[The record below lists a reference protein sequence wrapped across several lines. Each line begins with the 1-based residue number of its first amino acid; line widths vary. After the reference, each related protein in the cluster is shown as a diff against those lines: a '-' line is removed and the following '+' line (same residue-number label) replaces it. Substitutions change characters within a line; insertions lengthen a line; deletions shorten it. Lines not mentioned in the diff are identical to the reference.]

1 MGIKNA
7 KSQSC
12 KHPSKPK
19 PASSSSKSSQSN
31 SVQKIDL
38 PCGNSQAAAQLDAN
52 SIHPQSGILE
62 GETGNRILEKEGII
76 EGTRGTDLPS
86 ESVELTAITLHQPWA
101 SLISLG
107 KKHYETR
114 SWATDYRGS
123 IAIHAAKKL
132 HEDES
137 LISLLEI
144 PASEIPLG
152 AVVAIAQL
160 TDCILMDQEF
170 ILKQSSF
177 EQYLGLWEVGRY
189 AWKLENV
196 RAIEPIPTVGK
207 QGLWKWKIDSES
219 GKYDDGELEKAS
231 QVLALRK
238 RFLELF
244 FVHKDAS
251 AISKS
256 DELEPWNHA
265 DFGELHH
272 VPEADGQLNLLN
284 WSDKEPPEPDDYSS
298 LELFDEAYKQWVD
311 AQTDEAE
318 EELAN
323 FGAEELKSNQL
334 KAWIQSEKG
343 KAKAAEFGVTICNQS
358 KDWEESKAKE
368 LKIGDRV
375 VENLNNPEWGKTLDY
390 LIKYGEVISDI
401 YPGKYEP
408 LTLVDIRWDDGKVG
422 AAQVRFL
429 EKVCDQ
435 LMDGSTCVQ
444 ELEPASPMPESNC
457 GEKAPTS
464 SASGTTTASQSSDD
478 DSPTVNDLVISKPW
492 ILGEVNSEA
501 EELAS
506 SQQALP
512 ASPSAMT
519 EIDSLPKTIETV
531 SPQSLPPSI
540 NCNPNLQ
547 SSKTLPACSTAQ
559 NDQEAANFISLE
571 SLTNFPRAG
580 TMSNGRLSAL
590 PTLERLGVGKDYLLL
605 RSPGA
610 LSSTGAGRPPGKN
623 KLDYQLMNLG
633 LLTNLEVTAPEFL
646 EFSYNLPLGFSNP
659 AETRTALELSQVQAQ
674 LSSNLELQAET
685 EPTAIVESPS
695 ATPCIGQLPPSD
707 SKELNISPTLPAL
720 DNIGSFSKDD
730 LLNFAITAHE
740 LIAGIERSELELA
753 MRKLNQ
759 ARIAGTCL
767 AEYKKKCRYG
777 EFRESVSKAKI
788 SIRTAQT
795 YMSIAENWN
804 LLLSEAS
811 RETLLVDGQVLG
823 INWARDTIA
832 QRKKSLKSAAAP
844 ANPDDWRTPNTK
856 EQPIVDLIKQALGG
870 QIWCDPCA
878 DAGHRVGAAVA
889 YHKNDDGLKDINVW
903 RKTVFINPPFSDPL
917 PWVKK
922 CCFSIARGDC
932 SAAIM
937 LMKAGTLS
945 NQGTGNLIEKYAS
958 AVCHWR
964 GRINFLND
972 EGVAVKGSDFD
983 CVLVYFGDRLDL
995 FKKAFEQRGTI
1006 TTIQNRYSSVNN
1018 KHIAAATVPLVE
1030 EAQEVPAVPT
1040 AITSVKQEQELMQK
1054 ELGLRTNGK
1063 TLLPDVAVNDRA
1075 KAEQLDP
1082 YTVDDRPFA
1091 IQVESVEADDSK
1103 WYEETAIGVV
1113 SRTEGFT
1120 TNQSAEIINKLLK
1133 ADFKRRIKATLTKL
1147 SKEELADL
1155 LRYCD
1160 QELDNRK

>member
-1 MGIKNA
+1 MIIKGNNGKA
-7 KSQSC
+7 PARKRQ
-12 KHPSKPK
+12 PVA
-19 PASSSSKSSQSN
+19 ASSGSKSKSKRSPKS
-31 SVQKIDL
+31 SVS
-38 PCGNSQAAAQLDAN
+38 GNSESATAQLD
-52 SIHPQSGILE
+52 GVVDR
-62 GETGNRILEKEGII
+62 TGNATAESEAGDRVLAKTDADSGVS
-76 EGTRGTDLPS
+76 GTVIQPS
-86 ESVELTAITLHQPWA
+86 E
-101 SLISLG
+101 
-107 KKHYETR
+107 
-114 SWATDYRGS
+114 
-123 IAIHAAKKL
+123 
-132 HEDES
+132 
-137 LISLLEI
+137 
-144 PASEIPLG
+144 
-152 AVVAIAQL
+152 
-160 TDCILMDQEF
+160 
-170 ILKQSSF
+170 
-177 EQYLGLWEVGRY
+177 
-189 AWKLENV
+189 LENV
-196 RAIEPIPTVGK
+196 
-207 QGLWKWKIDSES
+207 S
-219 GKYDDGELEKAS
+219 
-231 QVLALRK
+231 
-238 RFLELF
+238 
-244 FVHKDAS
+244 KDAFENTKDDRPND
-251 AISKS
+251 ADCGKVNYFA
-256 DELEPWNHA
+256 EP
-265 DFGELHH
+265 
-272 VPEADGQLNLLN
+272 DGQLNLLEIDTN
-284 WSDKEPPEPDDYSS
+284 EPPEPHDISSNLEAFKIAYSDGKAPES
-298 LELFDEAYKQWVD
+298 TPKSISQFKVGDRIVCIEQGKDFNKHGSILEFAKSGSIFYEIDNSNISRICSVEQVSSILIK
-311 AQTDEAE
+311 
-318 EELAN
+318 EEL
-323 FGAEELKSNQL
+323 E
-334 KAWIQSEKG
+334 
-343 KAKAAEFGVTICNQS
+343 ICNQQ
-358 KDWEESKAKE
+358 
-368 LKIGDRV
+368 
-375 VENLNNPEWGKTLDY
+375 
-390 LIKYGEVISDI
+390 SDN
-401 YPGKYEP
+401 GN
-408 LTLVDIRWDDGKVG
+408 
-422 AAQVRFL
+422 
-429 EKVCDQ
+429 
-435 LMDGSTCVQ
+435 GSICAQ
-444 ELEPASPMPESNC
+444 ELA
-457 GEKAPTS
+457 
-464 SASGTTTASQSSDD
+464 Q
-478 DSPTVNDLVISKPW
+478 DSPTQELNCGDDRPISSVNEMNIA
-492 ILGEVNSEA
+492 GELSTSDSPADQLPQMLSEA
-501 EELAS
+501 IGDSAT
-506 SQQALP
+506 QQ
-512 ASPSAMT
+512 
-519 EIDSLPKTIETV
+519 ISLPQAHPVNHSQPKENVSEPKTSETV
-531 SPQSLPPSI
+531 SQQSLLQLESY
-540 NCNPNLQ
+540 NQNLQ
-547 SSKTLPACSTAQ
+547 LLKMSPDFSTAL
-559 NDQEAANFISLE
+559 NDQEAISSISPE
-571 SLTNFPRAG
+571 SLSIFPRAG
-580 TMSNGRLSAL
+580 TMQNGNVSGVQHFLL
-590 PTLERLGVGKDYLLL
+590 PGCESESLLL

-659 AETRTALELSQVQAQ
+659 AETRTALELSQTQAQ
-674 LSSNLELQAET
+674 LSGNLELQAET

-707 SKELNISPTLPAL
+707 SKELNISSALPAL

-740 LIAGIERSELELA
+740 SIAGIERSELELA

-767 AEYKKKCRYG
+767 AEYKKKCRHG
-777 EFRESVSKAKI
+777 EFGESVSKAKI
-788 SIRTAQT
+788 NIRTAQT

-804 LLLSEAS
+804 LLAEAS
-811 RETLLVDGQVLG
+811 RKTLLVDGQTLG
-823 INWARDTIA
+823 INWARDMIA
-832 QRKKSLKSAAAP
+832 QSKKSLKSAAAP

-856 EQPIVDLIKQALGG
+856 EQPIINLVKQALGG

-878 DAGHRVGAAVA
+878 DAGHKVGAAIA

-1006 TTIQNRYSSVNN
+1006 TTIQNPYSNVNN

-1030 EAQEVPAVPT
+1030 EAQEAPAVPT

-1075 KAEQLDP
+1075 NAERFDP
-1082 YTVDDRPFA
+1082 HTVDDRPFA
-1091 IQVESVEADDSK
+1091 IQVESVEVEDDSK

-1133 ADFKRRIKATLTKL
+1133 ADFNSRTRATLKKL